1 VPRAERAD
9 AVRNRLHLLAT
20 AREMLAEQG
29 VDKLTMDGLAER
41 AALGKGTVFRRFGT
55 RAGIFQALL
64 DDDSRSFQE
73 QVMSGPPPLGPGA
86 APLDRLIAYGR
97 ARVGILIGHCEIAR
111 AALDGSLP
119 VPVGPEAAFSRMHI
133 RVLLGQIDLGAAD
146 LDVLAVQ
153 LSAALDDPIL
163 LHLSATD
170 LAEAPLQIE
179 KRTAQGWQD
188 LVQRVCRP

>member
-1 VPRAERAD
+1 
-9 AVRNRLHLLAT
+9 
-20 AREMLAEQG
+20 
-29 VDKLTMDGLAER
+29 
-41 AALGKGTVFRRFGT
+41 
-55 RAGIFQALL
+55 
-64 DDDSRSFQE
+64 
-73 QVMSGPPPLGPGA
+73 
-86 APLDRLIAYGR
+86 
-97 ARVGILIGHCEIAR
+97 
-111 AALDGSLP
+111 
-119 VPVGPEAAFSRMHI
+119 MHI
-133 RVLLGQIDLGAAD
+133 RMLLGQIDLGAAD

>member
-9 AVRNRLHLLAT
+9 AVHNRLHLLAT

-55 RAGIFQALL
+55 RAGIFRALL

-111 AALDGSLP
+111 AALDGSQP

-133 RVLLGQIDLGAAD
+133 RMLLGQIDLGAAD